1 MFKYIAKILTPIVY
15 LGYIFFLLFFIYDVK
30 MREDIVTGYKN
41 VQQFDTLVRLTDGD
55 GKSTS
60 DFIKD
65 YQRNYKQINEQYN
78 IQNIMYMIK
87 DINIF
92 TTSDDFIVDEHN
104 SVNDDYQ
111 SLYAYTINNQ
121 YLNTYPIHISP
132 FKTINSLDSDEI
144 IIPHRY
150 KKLYPMGSKVNIANA
165 NIEGEGIVTKDYT
178 VVGYTNILS
187 HIVSVN
193 DYALPISLN
202 DQFIVPLPELNNIRT
217 SPLVKDYYNDIYNLG
232 AFINT
237 DEQFLANL
245 DNSMEKNS
253 ILDTTSYFDGII
265 NDLHNYMKK
274 AIPIYLVLIIIFSTC
289 LLFVSYL
296 NIMCQKTKYAFY
308 IYHGISVKK
317 LLLMQLKPNILVST
331 SIFLAAILIDCLIVP
346 MYIQNYY
353 PFAFI
358 AFLLAFVLLL
368 TTMLLFDLI
377 NFKILIKKPSEILP
391 KEKL

>member
-1 MFKYIAKILTPIVY
+1 MFKYIAKILTTIVY

-41 VQQFDTLVRLTDGD
+41 VQQFDTLVRLTNGD

-65 YQRNYKQINEQYN
+65 YQRNYNQINEQYN

-92 TTSDDFIVDEHN
+92 ATSDDFIVDEHN

-111 SLYAYTINNQ
+111 SLYAYTVNNQ
-121 YLNTYPIHISP
+121 YLNTYPIHIFP
-132 FKTINSLDSDEI
+132 FKSINSLGSDEI
-144 IIPHRY
+144 IIPRRY
-150 KKLYPMGSKVNIANA
+150 KKLYPIGSTVNIANS
-165 NIEGEGIVTKDYT
+165 NIEGKGIVTKDYT
-178 VVGYTNILS
+178 VVGYTNIFS
-187 HIVSVN
+187 NIISVN
-193 DYALPISLN
+193 DYALPISLH
-202 DQFIVPLPELNNIRT
+202 DKFVVPLPELNNIRT
-217 SPLVKDYYNDIYNLG
+217 SPLVNDYYNDIYNLG

-245 DNSMEKNS
+245 DNDISV
-253 ILDTTSYFDGII
+253 IDTTGYFDGII

-274 AIPIYLVLIIIFSTC
+274 AVPIYLILIAISSAC

-296 NIMCQKTKYAFY
+296 NIMSQKEKYAFY

-317 LLLMQLKPNILVST
+317 LLIMQLKPNILVSFY
-331 SIFLAAILIDCLIVP
+331 IFFIAMLIDYVIVP

-353 PFAFI
+353 PFSLI
-358 AFLLAFVLLL
+358 AFLLAFILLLL
-368 TTMLLFDLI
+368 TMFLFDLV
-377 NFKILIKKPSEILP
+377 NFKTLIKKPTEILP